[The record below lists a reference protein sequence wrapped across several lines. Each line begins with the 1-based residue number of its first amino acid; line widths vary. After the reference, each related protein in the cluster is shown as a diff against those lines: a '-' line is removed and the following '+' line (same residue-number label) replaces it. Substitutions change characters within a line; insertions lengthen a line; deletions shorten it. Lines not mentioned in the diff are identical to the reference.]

1 MHRTG
6 LLHGPLGT
14 DCLHICVDMQ
24 TIFLPASPWGTP
36 WMEQRL
42 PMIEALTEA
51 HAPRTVFTRFV
62 PARDADEAV
71 GTWKRY
77 YRKWDMMTL
86 ARLDP
91 LQVEL
96 VPSLAR
102 LVPPATVID
111 KRVYSPW
118 AEGRLDRLLASS
130 SANTLIVSGGE
141 TDVCVL
147 TTVMGAIDRGYR
159 VVVAA
164 DAVCGSADETHDA
177 AMTIFA
183 SRFGE
188 QVELAS
194 VDEILAAWR

>member
-1 MHRTG
+1 MQRTG

-42 PMIEALTEA
+42 PVIEALAEA
-51 HAPRTVFTRFV
+51 HAARTVFTRFLPV
-62 PARDADEAV
+62 QDVDGAV

-91 LQVEL
+91 GQVDL
-96 VPSLAR
+96 VPALAR
-102 LVPPATVID
+102 LAPPATVID
-111 KRVYSPW
+111 KTVYSPW
-118 AEGRLDRLLASS
+118 TEGRLDRLLATS
-130 SANTLIVSGGE
+130 SAHTLIVSGGE

-164 DAVCGSADETHDA
+164 DGVCGSADETHDA
-177 AMTIFA
+177 AMTILA

-194 VDEILAAWR
+194 TEEILAAWR